1 MYKLLFDCNPSIPL
15 FTFPFSSFPKRIF
28 LVNDKHKLLAETAPT
43 GTVESSEKEA
53 VFMET
58 DSLLGTRVWKVPWYH
73 LGTSPWLRIRVS
85 KLNLKSFLLQTGLLG
100 VRLVYGCLKAGVAL
114 TVCHFRWVG
123 NPPLF
128 NLLETVEPDSWSL
141 GWKMC
146 NLPWFFLQCFA

>member
-114 TVCHFRWVG
+114 TVCHFR
-123 NPPLF
+123 
-128 NLLETVEPDSWSL
+128 
-141 GWKMC
+141 
-146 NLPWFFLQCFA
+146 